1 MFHETIS
8 CGFYKW
14 GYPRIIHLNRI
25 FHCQGQIETRSTRCE
40 GITKSRTLVAFGSPA
55 SGLKRDVPTYFG
67 LAGTAISSRL
77 VYPKFVSLWISLQTA
92 QCSVDIIYIY
102 IFCKKNQ
109 SIWLQGWFQSYLWL
123 FHFLAFFVMSTQ
135 CALGG
140 TPTHWGSPTLTRA
153 IEALVCLNQ
162 LISDWQKVKQ
172 K

>member
-25 FHCQGQIETRSTRCE
+25 FHCQGQIDTRSTRCE

-67 LAGTAISSRL
+67 LAGIAISSRL

-92 QCSVDIIYIY
+92 QCSVDIYIY
-102 IFCKKNQ
+102 SVKKTINLTSGMISILSLIVSFFGIFCHVN
-109 SIWLQGWFQSYLWL
+109 S
-123 FHFLAFFVMSTQ
+123 
-135 CALGG
+135 
-140 TPTHWGSPTLTRA
+140 
-153 IEALVCLNQ
+153 VCLGRNTNT
-162 LISDWQKVKQ
+162 LGFPDTYACD
-172 K
+172 